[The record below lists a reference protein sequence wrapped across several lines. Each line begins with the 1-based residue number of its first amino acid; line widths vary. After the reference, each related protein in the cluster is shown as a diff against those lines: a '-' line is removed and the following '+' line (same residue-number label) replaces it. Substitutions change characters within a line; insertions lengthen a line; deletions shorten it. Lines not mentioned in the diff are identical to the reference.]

1 MAADVAPPVQAGARP
16 LLSVQGLAA
25 WFGPLRALDR
35 VDLSLRPGELVALA
49 GENGAGK
56 TTLVRCISGD
66 MAPGAGE
73 ILLAGRPMPAD
84 PAAAL
89 RRGVD
94 AITAGE
100 PYVLDV
106 RVATVGTGAESTW
119 HQRFKLR
126 K

>member
-56 TTLVRCISGD
+56 TTLVRCISVTWHPVPGRYCWR
-66 MAPGAGE
+66 AGRCQRTRLRRCGAGSRWS
-73 ILLAGRPMPAD
+73 GR
-84 PAAAL
+84 
-89 RRGVD
+89 
-94 AITAGE
+94 
-100 PYVLDV
+100 
-106 RVATVGTGAESTW
+106 TW
-119 HQRFKLR
+119 PS
-126 K
+126 